1 VRIGIFLSSR
11 NPKEGGGY
19 TITYDIF
26 KSLFKNIKDKDK
38 SQYIFIILN
47 DFDNSLKKIII
58 KNNFKY
64 KEYKENKFI
73 IKIKNFLFSKFPT
86 LLKIYRKFDLDKFQR
101 LENELNIGVVWFISA
116 EYFYPIFKKYI
127 STVWDLQHRTHSQ
140 FPEVGGIFI
149 KYYRDSVISSFLKN
163 SYKIITGTNYL
174 KNKITEFYDIKKN
187 KIVLVPHPT
196 PTIYLRNI
204 QLYKTKKKYF
214 FYPANFWPHKNHLNL
229 IKGFDQFNFKNNYE
243 YELILV
249 GSIKN
254 RKYFHKILKLKNSLN
269 SNLNIKILNFVTIK
283 KMINLYD
290 NCLALIYASYCG
302 PENLPPL
309 EAFARNKPVICS
321 EYEGAREQ
329 LKELPIFFDPNNP
342 RAIANAIIFFLK
354 NRMTVNYRKFALS
367 RSIDKYFFT
376 VLRELKSF
384 QMS

>member
-38 SQYIFIILN
+38 KQYIFIIIN
-47 DFDNSLKKIII
+47 DFDNSLKKIIK
-58 KNNFKY
+58 KNNF
-64 KEYKENKFI
+64 EYVEYNLNKFI
-73 IKIKNFLFSKFPT
+73 IKIKNFFFSKFPI
-86 LLKIYRKFDLDKFQR
+86 LLKIYRKFNLDKFQR
-101 LENELNIGVVWFISA
+101 LESELKIDIVWFISA

-127 STVWDLQHRTHSQ
+127 STVWDLQHKTHPQ
-140 FPEVGGIFI
+140 FPEVGGVFI
-149 KYYRDSVISSFLKN
+149 RYYRDTVISSFLKN

-174 KNKITEFYDIKKN
+174 KEKIFEFYNIKKS
-187 KIVLVPHPT
+187 KVVLIPHPT
-196 PTIYLRNI
+196 PTIYLQNVK
-204 QLYKTKKKYF
+204 LCKTKKKYF

-229 IKGFDQFNFKNNYE
+229 IIGFDEFNFKNNYE
-243 YELILV
+243 YKLILV

-254 RKYFHKILKLKNSLN
+254 KKYFHKILKLKSSLN
-269 SNLNIKILNFVTIK
+269 SNQNIKILNFVSIK

-321 EYEGAREQ
+321 EYEGSREQ
-329 LKELPIFFDPNNP
+329 LGKTPIFFNP
-342 RAIANAIIFFLK
+342 SNPVAIANAINSFLK
-354 NRMTVNYRKFALS
+354 KRTSVDFRKFALK
-367 RSIDKYFFT
+367 RNVNKYFSL
-376 VLRELKSF
+376 VLSEFKKF
-384 QMS
+384 

>member
-38 SQYIFIILN
+38 NQYIFIILN

-64 KEYKENKFI
+64 KEFKENKFI

-86 LLKIYRKFDLDKFQR
+86 LLEIYRKFDLDKFQR

-127 STVWDLQHRTHSQ
+127 STVWDLQHRTHPQ
-140 FPEVGGIFI
+140 FPEVGGIFVR
-149 KYYRDSVISSFLKN
+149 YYRDAVISSFLKN

-174 KNKITEFYDIKKN
+174 KNKITEFYNIKK
-187 KIVLVPHPT
+187 KKVVLAPHPT
-196 PTIYLRNI
+196 PTIYLQNI
-204 QLYKTKKKYF
+204 KLYKTKKKYF
-214 FYPANFWPHKNHLNL
+214 FYPANFWHHKNHLNL
-229 IKGFDQFNFKNNYE
+229 IKGFDEFNLKNNYK
-243 YELILV
+243 YKLILV

-254 RKYFHKILKLKNSLN
+254 KKYFDKILKLKNSLN
-269 SNLNIKILNFVTIK
+269 SNQNIKILNFVSVK
-283 KMINLYD
+283 KMVNLYD

-321 EYEGAREQ
+321 DYDGAREQ
-329 LKELPIFFDPNNP
+329 LKKLPIFFNPNNP
-342 RAIANAIIFFLK
+342 RVIANAINFFLK

-367 RSIDKYFFT
+367 RSVDKYFT
-376 VLRELKSF
+376 SVLHELKSF
-384 QMS
+384 QKS